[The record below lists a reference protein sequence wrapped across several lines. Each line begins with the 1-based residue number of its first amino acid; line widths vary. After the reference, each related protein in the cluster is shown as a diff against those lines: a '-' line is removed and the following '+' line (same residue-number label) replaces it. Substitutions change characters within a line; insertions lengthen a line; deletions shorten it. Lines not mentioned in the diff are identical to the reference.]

1 MSTAATSGTV
11 AGAGTRRRSISL
23 RDAAAEFWRWPS
35 PWIITALLVPA
46 AIARL
51 ALGGFRRTDLVLAVA
66 MFAAQPFVEW
76 VVHILVLHMRP
87 KRILGWRYD
96 PLVSRKHREHHA
108 DPRDT
113 ELVFIPWPVLLQL
126 VVLTLLVGWFAFPTL
141 ELGLTFVATLATIG
155 AVYEWTHYL
164 IHTDY
169 RPKTRFYRSL
179 WRSHRL
185 HHFKNENYWF
195 TLTNNTPD
203 RLLGTSPDPRTVEN
217 SPTATDLLGR
227 EAEGAGA

>member
-1 MSTAATSGTV
+1 MSSATATADTTS
-11 AGAGTRRRSISL
+11 RRRSIGL
-23 RDAAAEFWRWPS
+23 VEAAAEFWRWPS
-35 PWIITALLVPA
+35 AWIITALGIPA
-46 AIARL
+46 VTARIM
-51 ALGGFRRTDLVLAVA
+51 LGGFRRSDLILVAV
-66 MFAAQPFVEW
+66 MIVAQPFVEW
-76 VVHILVLHMRP
+76 GVHIVLLHMEP
-87 KRILGWRYD
+87 KELAGRIFD
-96 PLVSRKHREHHA
+96 PLVARKHREHHA

-126 VVLTLLVGWFAFPTL
+126 VVLTLFVGWLAFPTV
-141 ELGLTFVATLATIG
+141 ELGLTFVATLAAIG

-169 RPKTRFYRSL
+169 RPKTAAYRAL

-203 RLLGTSPDPRTVEN
+203 KLLGTSPDPREVET
-217 SPTATDLLGR
+217 SATATDLLGQR
-227 EAEGAGA
+227 GA